1 MKKKLLI
8 CGASKNLGMFL
19 SNKFT
24 LSGHNVLKLSKK
36 LKTNLSK
43 NIYQCDLEDNHK
55 SQATL
60 QKIYK
65 KHKYLDGI
73 IFSVGNSKP
82 RKNSKFDS
90 EKYISSLKVNLI
102 SLVIFLENYLKIFK
116 KKKLKLL

>member
-1 MKKKLLI
+1 
-8 CGASKNLGMFL
+8 MFL

-90 EKYISSLKVNLI
+90 EKYIFFGSMILSLAHLLG
-102 SLVIFLENYLKIFK
+102 SLLCFLQSI
-116 KKKLKLL
+116 